1 MFEFWIL
8 IPDKKLIYPT
18 LGSFLESNPMQV
30 SLLTSGSLFST
41 SSFLTRPFSR
51 LILLRST
58 IDDTSSSVTMPKSFM
73 SDVARAEAHRS
84 LTWYLKHLFFKKHF
98 LVQRSKSHIWRGGED
113 FCYSDSRVFWIQIRN
128 TDPGPFKIR
137 KSLQKMM
144 TLWVFLKHILKYQF
158 CNFLQIFSDFVLV
171 LKQIS
176 STFCIGCK

>member
-58 IDDTSSSVTMPKSFM
+58 IDDTSSSVMMPKSFM

-98 LVQRSKSHIWRGGED
+98 LVQRSRSRIWRGGGE
-113 FCYSDSRVFWIQIRN
+113 CRTIAHVLMNIRN

-158 CNFLQIFSDFVLV
+158 CHFLQIFSDFLLV

>member
-41 SSFLTRPFSR
+41 SSFLTRPFSH

-58 IDDTSSSVTMPKSFM
+58 IDDTSSSVTMTKSFM

-98 LVQRSKSHIWRGGED
+98 LVQRSRSRMWRGGI
-113 FCYSDSRVFWIQIRN
+113 FAIRIQGSSGSGLGIRIQALS
-128 TDPGPFKIR
+128 KSE

>member
-1 MFEFWIL
+1 
-8 IPDKKLIYPT
+8 
-18 LGSFLESNPMQV
+18 MQV

-113 FCYSDSRVFWIQIRN
+113 FCYSDSRVFWIRIRN

-137 KSLQKMM
+137 KSLQK
-144 TLWVFLKHILKYQF
+144 
-158 CNFLQIFSDFVLV
+158 NDDFVGIFKAHIKVSILSFFADFFRFFTCTETNIFNI
-171 LKQIS
+171 LYWMQIGMPGS
-176 STFCIGCK
+176 GSRLRVPWCGYTF

>member
-98 LVQRSKSHIWRGGED
+98 LVQRSRSRMWRGGI
-113 FCYSDSRVFWIQIRN
+113 FAIRIQGSSGSGLGIR
-128 TDPGPFKIR
+128 IQALS
-137 KSLQKMM
+137 KSEKA
-144 TLWVFLKHILKYQF
+144 
-158 CNFLQIFSDFVLV
+158 
-171 LKQIS
+171 
-176 STFCIGCK
+176 CKKWWLCGYF